1 MTTSTLKTM
10 LTSKFERPRHREWRR
25 RNSDDANVDVN
36 TTTTAPSSPIR
47 EEQRSWKL
55 VTNQST
61 AIATWGQHWRCKG
74 SEPSVG
80 ATCSKHR
87 NRPQRPNILPDLQAV
102 ASGDVI
108 ESNGVEKKKKISC
121 PDRIMQMRWVQGIFF
136 LTIDPRWRESRSSTR
151 ITLVSQQFA
160 KFKFFRKEIMQ
171 MSRFFFGCANVICET
186 FCSFSSVT
194 SYRVGYWSS

>member
-1 MTTSTLKTM
+1 MTVRGVS
-10 LTSKFERPRHREWRR
+10 R
-25 RNSDDANVDVN
+25 N

-121 PDRIMQMRWVQGIFF
+121 PDRIMQMRWVQGI
-136 LTIDPRWRESRSSTR
+136 E
-151 ITLVSQQFA
+151 
-160 KFKFFRKEIMQ
+160 
-171 MSRFFFGCANVICET
+171 FFFSQLTRGDVNHGRPLASLWSLNNSPNLIFLEKKLCKWVG
-186 FCSFSSVT
+186 SSLAVQM
-194 SYRVGYWSS
+194 